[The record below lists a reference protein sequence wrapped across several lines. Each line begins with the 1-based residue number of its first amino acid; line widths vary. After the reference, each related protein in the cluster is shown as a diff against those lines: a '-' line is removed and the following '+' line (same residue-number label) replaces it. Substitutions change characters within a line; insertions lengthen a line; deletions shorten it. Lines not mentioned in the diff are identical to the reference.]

1 MNFSEL
7 VKTRQSVRK
16 YSTTTPVE
24 KEKIEKCIEAARLAP
39 SACNSQPWTFIV
51 VDDLKLVKDVANATF
66 SPVVSF
72 NKFAVQAPVIVVIV
86 IEKPKVITQIGEV
99 MKNREFPL
107 LDIGIAAEH
116 FCLQAHEL
124 GLGTCMMGWFNEK
137 KITQLLNIPAKKRI
151 GLCISLG
158 YPAEG
163 YHLRKKIRKETDIIC
178 RYNSY

>member
-1 MNFSEL
+1 MNFLEL

-16 YSTTTPVE
+16 YDASRAVG

-51 VDDLKLVKDVANATF
+51 VDDKKLVKDVAKATF
-66 SPVVSF
+66 SQVVSF
-72 NKFAVQAPVIVVIV
+72 NKFAVDAPVIVLIV
-86 IEKPKVITQIGEV
+86 IEKPKIITQIGEV

-116 FCLQAHEL
+116 FCLQAHEQ

-137 KITQLLNIPAKKRI
+137 KIMQLLGIPAKKRI

-158 YPAEG
+158 YPVDG
-163 YHLRKKIRKETDIIC
+163 YYFREKIRKDTDKIC
-178 RYNSY
+178 KFNSY